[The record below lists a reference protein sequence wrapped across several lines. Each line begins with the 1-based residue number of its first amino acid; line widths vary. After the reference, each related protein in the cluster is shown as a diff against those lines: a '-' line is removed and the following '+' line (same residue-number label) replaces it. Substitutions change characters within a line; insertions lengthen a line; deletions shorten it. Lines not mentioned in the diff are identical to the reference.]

1 MKELRVKAEVNKLDN
16 VISFVGEILDDTLCN
31 FKQRF
36 AIEEAVEEIFVNISK
51 YAYYP
56 NIGEALI
63 RAEVIDD
70 FIEITFIDSGIK
82 YNPLEREDP
91 DINLSADERPIGGLG
106 IFMVKNL
113 MDDVKYRYENNQN
126 ILILKKK
133 LG

>member
-113 MDDVKYRYENNQN
+113 MKW
-126 ILILKKK
+126 
-133 LG
+133 

>member
-1 MKELRVKAEVNKLDN
+1 MKELRVKAEINNLDD
-16 VISFVGEILDDTLCN
+16 VILFIGEILNNTLCT

-63 RAEVIDD
+63 KVNLEKDY
-70 FIEITFIDSGIK
+70 IEITFIDSGIE
-82 YNPLEREDP
+82 YNPLEKEDP
-91 DINLSADERPIGGLG
+91 DINLSVDDRPIGGLG

-113 MDDVKYRYENNQN
+113 MDEVKYKYEDNHN
-126 ILILKKK
+126 ILIIKKK

>member
-1 MKELRVKAEVNKLDN
+1 MKELRVKAEINNLDD
-16 VISFVGEILDDTLCN
+16 VILFIGEILNNTLCT

-56 NIGEALI
+56 KIGEALI
-63 RAEVIDD
+63 KVNLEKDY
-70 FIEITFIDSGIK
+70 IEITFIDSGIE
-82 YNPLEREDP
+82 YNPLEKEDP
-91 DINLSADERPIGGLG
+91 DINLSVDDRPIGGLG

-113 MDDVKYRYENNQN
+113 MDEVKYKYEDNHN
-126 ILILKKK
+126 ILIIKKK